1 MRKSGLKFGLI
12 GSASSL
18 KKEGGKAKPIG
29 SKPPPRRRPAGATA
43 VFDVDS
49 DEDREPQE
57 DPRGVA
63 AVNKRLSAI
72 SAKQER
78 QAKKDFE
85 DALQADPSVFD
96 YDGVYDGMKNSQ
108 ESKVAAATVSREK
121 EKRQPKYIG
130 NLLKQAKVRAL
141 ESDRIFERKLQKER
155 EEQDKVEG
163 EATMKFVTSAYKK
176 KLVEQRKWELQQRL
190 EDEKEQRQ
198 DVTNKGMDGFYSSLI
213 TKNIAMGGG
222 GEKSASLAASRT
234 EPNRQGGAGNDEV
247 HRGGSGEKAGAGHER
262 ATDDNKEGVDGG
274 VGSTSK
280 ADSNLEGDDG
290 PTAKMVDPRATAANV
305 KEDRNPRDDEAS
317 AAQASSAF
325 SENAEDGEED
335 GARKRARVE
344 ATAGGAP
351 EYGETREVL
360 EAGRGDDG
368 GRKGTEVATGE
379 NITEEA
385 EKAAVAKA
393 RKEAAIKA
401 ARERFLSRKKGS

>member
-1 MRKSGLKFGLI
+1 MRL
-12 GSASSL
+12 
-18 KKEGGKAKPIG
+18 
-29 SKPPPRRRPAGATA
+29 AG
-43 VFDVDS
+43 
-49 DEDREPQE
+49 R
-57 DPRGVA
+57 
-63 AVNKRLSAI
+63 
-72 SAKQER
+72 
-78 QAKKDFE
+78 
-85 DALQADPSVFD
+85 
-96 YDGVYDGMKNSQ
+96 
-108 ESKVAAATVSREK
+108 
-121 EKRQPKYIG
+121 
-130 NLLKQAKVRAL
+130 
-141 ESDRIFERKLQKER
+141 
-155 EEQDKVEG
+155 
-163 EATMKFVTSAYKK
+163 
-176 KLVEQRKWELQQRL
+176 
-190 EDEKEQRQ
+190 
-198 DVTNKGMDGFYSSLI
+198 FYSSLI

-325 SENAEDGEED
+325 SENAEVEAISDGGKGGGRRRIEQDGEED